1 MEEMWT
7 RHFRQGLV
15 ERQQYVN
22 ITSNTNMTSI
32 TNLPCLKWFINLK
45 QTVTIVLSHIALFFI
60 LPNIIFIMEYISLPS
75 VSKSVIVSECTTKS
89 CQQLKLNKLYFNYS
103 RYFYSPIQSIIDFN
117 ETIYADSVLTLS
129 FFLSFITVILLFY
142 KILVEFSSF
151 LGTSFASNTQNAK
164 IVYIH
169 SSSFTS
175 KINDNILTSFF
186 TRIKGPTMKVWKG
199 EFNSSQI
206 P

>member
-1 MEEMWT
+1 MWT
-7 RHFRQGLV
+7 IHLRQGLV

-22 ITSNTNMTSI
+22 ITSKTNMTSI
-32 TNLPCLKWFINLK
+32 TNLPCFKWFINLK
-45 QTVTIVLSHIALFFI
+45 QTVTIVLSRIALFFI
-60 LPNIIFIMEYISLPS
+60 LPNIIFLMEYISLPS
-75 VSKSVIVSECTTKS
+75 VSRSVIVSECTTKS
-89 CQQLKLNKLYFNYS
+89 CQQLKLNKQYFNYS

-117 ETIYADSVLTLS
+117 ETIPADSVLTLS

-142 KILVEFSSF
+142 KILVEFSF
-151 LGTSFASNTQNAK
+151 LGTSFASNTQNVK

-169 SSSFTS
+169 SSTSFTS

-186 TRIKGPTMKVWKG
+186 TRIKGPTLKVWKV
-199 EFNSSQI
+199 EFNSGFKSV